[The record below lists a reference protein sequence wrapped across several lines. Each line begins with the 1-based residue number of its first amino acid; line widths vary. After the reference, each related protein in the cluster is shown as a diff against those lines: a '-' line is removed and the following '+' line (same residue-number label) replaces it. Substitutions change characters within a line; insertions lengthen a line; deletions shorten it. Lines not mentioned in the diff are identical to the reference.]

1 MSQPVGSVA
10 EREVDD
16 SVVGPGGWLSPPP
29 PAPPVSP
36 EAVRPMF
43 RYWRLRLLMS
53 TFVGYAVYYIARKN
67 MPAAMK
73 VMGGDLGIDKSSLGF
88 MLTVHDITYGV
99 SKFVNG
105 IIADRTN
112 PRFLMSIGIFG
123 SALACFCFGLGK
135 TVTLLIFLWA
145 LNAWFQGMG
154 FPPVARI
161 LSHWFSP
168 KERGVSWGIFNTSHM
183 VGAFIALGLSGWL
196 VEHYGWRSAFF
207 VPGAIAFVTG
217 FFLLNRLR
225 DTPASLGLPS
235 VEVYSGETDL
245 KNPEESERELTPS
258 EFRAFAME
266 HVFLNPYIWLIS
278 LANFNVYVVR
288 YAFLNWG
295 PTYLQ
300 EGRHYSPLLSAGMT
314 GAFEIFG
321 LFGSLAAGYI
331 TDRWFPHRRSA
342 VCVFYMLGAAL
353 SVWLCA
359 YTDYTKLA
367 FWLAGFTVYGP
378 QFLVGVLCADIAT
391 KRAASTAIGLT
402 GLFGYLSGVVS
413 GYGIGYLSQHHGW
426 NSALQLV
433 MGSALLSAL
442 LFAFCWKARAREA

>member
-1 MSQPVGSVA
+1 MSQLIGAPV
-10 EREVDD
+10 EIP
-16 SVVGPGGWLSPPP
+16 PGGWLAPPP

-53 TFVGYAVYYIARKN
+53 TFLGYAVYYIARKN

-73 VMGGDLGIDKSSLGF
+73 EMGADLNIDKTSQGF
-88 MLTVHDITYGV
+88 MLMIHDITYGV

-105 IIADRTN
+105 LVADRTN
-112 PRFLMSIGIFG
+112 PRLLMSIGIFG
-123 SALACFCFGLGK
+123 SAAACFCFGFSN
-135 TVTLLIFLWA
+135 TLTMLILFWS

-168 KERGVSWGIFNTSHM
+168 KERGVSWGIFNSSHM
-183 VGAFIALGLSGWL
+183 VGAFVALGLSGWL
-196 VEHYGWRSAFF
+196 VQHYGWRSAFL
-207 VPGAIAFVTG
+207 VPAAIALATG
-217 FFLLNRLR
+217 FFLLNRLC
-225 DTPASLGLPS
+225 DTPASVGLPP
-235 VEVYSGETDL
+235 VEVYSGETKL
-245 KNPEESERELTPS
+245 EHAGEAERELTS
-258 EFRAFAME
+258 GEFRAFIRE
-266 HVFLNPYIWLIS
+266 HVFMNPYIWLIS

-300 EGRHYSPLLSAGMT
+300 EGRHYSPLASAGMT

-321 LFGSLAAGYI
+321 LVGSLAAGYI
-331 TDRWFPHRRSA
+331 TDRWFPHRRAA
-342 VCVFYMLGAAL
+342 VCVFYMLAAAL
-353 SVWLCA
+353 ACYLCA
-359 YTDYTKLA
+359 HTDYVKLA

-391 KRAASTAIGLT
+391 KRAASSAIGLT
-402 GLFGYLSGVVS
+402 GLFGYLSGILS
-413 GYGIGYLSQHHGW
+413 GPGIGYLSQHHGW
-426 NSALQLV
+426 NSALDMVLV
-433 MGSALLSAL
+433 TALVSAF
-442 LFAFCWKARAREA
+442 LFALCWKARAREA